1 MYDINDATFFVHFE
15 PTVSGVRNNVQ
26 YSFYTCNSFCD
37 ILLHPTNTNNI
48 HQEGFVV
55 IAFIRT
61 KSILYIE
68 LLYFLLCKKISI
80 DP

>member
-55 IAFIRT
+55 IAFN
-61 KSILYIE
+61 LY
-68 LLYFLLCKKISI
+68 YT
-80 DP
+80 